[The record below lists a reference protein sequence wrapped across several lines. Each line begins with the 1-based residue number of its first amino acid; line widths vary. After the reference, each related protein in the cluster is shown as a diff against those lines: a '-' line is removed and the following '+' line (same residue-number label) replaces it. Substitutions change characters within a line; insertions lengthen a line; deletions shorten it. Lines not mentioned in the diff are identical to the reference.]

1 MKKINYLFVGSVTV
15 LLLSGCGYGAQNT
28 ENEALRQQV
37 AQLESQ
43 VAQLQ
48 AQSGNSQAAFPQDQ
62 VSPQDQDAQASSE
75 STQVPSESTQVPSES
90 AQAPSESTQ
99 ATGSDRMEELSA
111 LVEDFVTKSDSLISS
126 KSAPDLEQFFTF
138 KKDAAAIDQQLDNYE
153 DELEGQY
160 RKGALSGTDYK
171 ELERELE
178 KLEDSLDNAEDRLE
192 IFFGIDD

>member
-75 STQVPSESTQVPSES
+75 STQVPSESTQ
-90 AQAPSESTQ
+90 APSESTQ

-111 LVEDFVTKSDSLISS
+111 LVEDFVTKSDNLISS